1 LPRNDIKL
9 APNMYPLMVQ
19 IMIYEKI
26 TQRRTIRRFEPR
38 SIPKKALERCVDAAR
53 LSPSARNSQPLK
65 FVVVD
70 DKFLLSK
77 VFPTLKWAGSIPDY
91 KLSDNEGPQ
100 AYVIILLD
108 TKIRDEAC
116 HDVGIAAMSIS
127 MVASEEG
134 LGSCIMGAVDRDSLR
149 NVLKISE
156 DLRIELVVSLGYP
169 AHKSKVEE
177 MKNGNVKYWMD
188 EEGTFHVPKRDLKS
202 ILRWNSS

>member
-1 LPRNDIKL
+1 
-9 APNMYPLMVQ
+9 MYPLMVQ

-70 DKFLLSK
+70 DKVLLRK
-77 VFPTLKWAGSIPDY
+77 VFPTVKWAGSIPDY